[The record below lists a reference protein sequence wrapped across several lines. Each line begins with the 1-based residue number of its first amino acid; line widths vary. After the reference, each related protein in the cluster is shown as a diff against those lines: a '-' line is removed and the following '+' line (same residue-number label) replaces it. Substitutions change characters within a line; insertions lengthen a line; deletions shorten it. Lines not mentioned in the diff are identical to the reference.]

1 MDDGSRKRIKALF
14 DAYLDLLENR
24 GDINDQIK
32 DVIDEASTLSGKQKT
47 LVRKTFAFMRKKYE
61 SGDDEL
67 DDITELAMEM
77 ENS

>member
-1 MDDGSRKRIKALF
+1 MDDGSKKRVKALF
-14 DAYLDLLENR
+14 DAYIDLLENR

-32 DVIDEASTLSGKQKT
+32 DIIDEAAQLSGKQKT
-47 LVRKTFAFMRKKYE
+47 LVRKTFNFMRKKAE

-77 ENS
+77 EN

>member
-1 MDDGSRKRIKALF
+1 MDDGSKKRVKALF
-14 DAYLDLLENR
+14 DSYLDLLENR

-32 DVIDEASTLSGKQKT
+32 DVIDEAAQLSGKSKT
-47 LVRKTFAFMRKKYE
+47 LVRKTFTFMRKKYE

-77 ENS
+77 EEL

>member
-1 MDDGSRKRIKALF
+1 MDDGSKKRVKVLF

-24 GDINDQIK
+24 RDLNDQIK
-32 DVIDEASTLSGKQKT
+32 DIIDEAATLSGKNKT
-47 LVRKTFAFMRKKYE
+47 LVRKVFTFLRKKFE

-77 ENS
+77 EN

>member
-1 MDDGSRKRIKALF
+1 MDDGSRKRVKALF

-24 GDINDQIK
+24 GDLNDQIK
-32 DVIDEASTLSGKQKT
+32 DIIDEASQLSGKQKT
-47 LVRKTFAFMRKKYE
+47 LVRKTFSFMRKKYE

-77 ENS
+77 EN

>member
-1 MDDGSRKRIKALF
+1 MDDGSKKRVKALF

-24 GDINDQIK
+24 TDLNDQIK
-32 DVIDEASTLSGKQKT
+32 DIIDEAATLSGKSKT
-47 LVRKTFAFMRKKYE
+47 LVRKTFTFMKKKFE

-77 ENS
+77 EQ

>member
-1 MDDGSRKRIKALF
+1 MDDGSKKRVKVLF

-24 GDINDQIK
+24 GDLNDQIK
-32 DVIDEASTLSGKQKT
+32 DIIDEAATLSGKNKT
-47 LVRKTFAFMRKKYE
+47 LVRKVFTFLRKKFE

-77 ENS
+77 EN